1 MNSKLQS
8 SRVSVLKHILIYL
21 VVAMVVVLVTSWLFF
36 KLFHTKDLIFD
47 FVDRYG
53 ISMSQM
59 TTDLFHLW

>member
-1 MNSKLQS
+1 M
-8 SRVSVLKHILIYL
+8 LKHILIYL

-53 ISMSQM
+53 ISVSQM